1 MTATKI
7 KDMKFWEIAKKPIQS
22 QEEFEALPK
31 HEQNYR
37 WALFLKSNGYEKILD
52 PVTIQVL
59 YHKHYIQKE
68 PLKI

>member
-7 KDMKFWEIAKKPIQS
+7 KDMKFWEITKKPIQS

-31 HEQNYR
+31 HEQNFR

-59 YHKHYIQKE
+59 YYKHYVHNE